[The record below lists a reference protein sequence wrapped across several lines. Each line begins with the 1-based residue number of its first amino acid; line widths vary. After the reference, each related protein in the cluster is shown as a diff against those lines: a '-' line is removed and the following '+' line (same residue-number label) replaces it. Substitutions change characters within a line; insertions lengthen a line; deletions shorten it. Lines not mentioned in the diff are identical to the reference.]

1 VALLCATQIPASLP
15 ACTLYIFN
23 LLCMQIE
30 MDGTPTDN
38 DAWPTFEQLKGL
50 LRCQPGRPISTKDI
64 EADCITLLGTGV

>member
-1 VALLCATQIPASLP
+1 
-15 ACTLYIFN
+15 
-23 LLCMQIE
+23 MQIE